1 MQLEQTIDLFKNEIF
16 KTKSEYH
23 ITKLDLEKSKR
34 VADTASQDLQVLTV
48 KYNTL
53 QNKMQDQTQE
63 LRESNAKLN
72 AYVSFDGRVGSFKN
86 TSMAQELNPGFD

>member
-1 MQLEQTIDLFKNEIF
+1 MKEKTLEADKIVQLEQTIDLFKNEIS

-34 VADTASQDLQVLTV
+34 LADTASQDLQVLTV

-63 LRESNAKLN
+63 LRESNVKLKLSE
-72 AYVSFDGRVGSFKN
+72 V
-86 TSMAQELNPGFD
+86 LN

>member
-16 KTKSEYH
+16 KTKSEYN

-63 LRESNAKLN
+63 LRESNVKLKLSE
-72 AYVSFDGRVGSFKN
+72 V
-86 TSMAQELNPGFD
+86 LN

>member
-1 MQLEQTIDLFKNEIF
+1 LKEKTLEADKIVQLEQTIDLFKNEIS

-34 VADTASQDLQVLTV
+34 LADTASQDLQVLTV

-63 LRESNAKLN
+63 LRESNVKLKLSE
-72 AYVSFDGRVGSFKN
+72 V
-86 TSMAQELNPGFD
+86 LN